1 MKYTR
6 YFLYLTSVLFIL
18 FLIITGMQFHQPE
31 QEFIRFHVIANSDS
45 PADQELKLRVRY
57 RLLEDFT
64 SELSGIESINQG
76 RKRIAENLR
85 EIKNAA
91 LQEIKSSGSSYP
103 VEVKFGRFQ
112 FPTKAYG
119 DLVLPAGE
127 YDALKVVIGQGKGAN
142 WWCVMF
148 PPLCFVDI
156 SHGIAH
162 KPQPGEH
169 DTEANRH
176 RQQQVQ
182 TGQHSGLLGCDEGC
196 GSQTGDET
204 IQQRERVEY
213 RWKILEW
220 WKGSREKVESIL
232 SFLNIT

>member
-45 PADQELKLRVRY
+45 PADQELKLRVRD

-91 LQEIKSSGSSYP
+91 LQEIKQRQLLSRRGEVWAVPVSDKGIRRSGPSC
-103 VEVKFGRFQ
+103 R
-112 FPTKAYG
+112 
-119 DLVLPAGE
+119 E